1 MARPPADIVRNR
13 YLEAEAR
20 HRAAPLLAVC
30 LAYSATGS
38 VPVDAIEATVTR
50 LGLRQAQA
58 DEPGGGT
65 QPATKRLKKQCGRAG
80 SS

>member
-1 MARPPADIVRNR
+1 MV
-13 YLEAEAR
+13 YLQR
-20 HRAAPLLAVC
+20 RQQAAIAN
-30 LAYSATGS
+30 YMFKKN
-38 VPVDAIEATVTR
+38 AIEATVTR